1 MLLSHFLGIILLISL
16 YYRKKI
22 MPDFKPEEKA
32 RIKIDKL
39 LKDSGW
45 DVIKRDEMS
54 FNRPACAIEEA
65 LMQGN
70 LESDYLLFA
79 GGKAIA
85 VLEAKRKENN
95 LELDVQEQAEKYC
108 RSLNSFYQYW
118 SNPLRFSYISNGE
131 ELYFKDL
138 SEPDMAYIKLPKM
151 HTPKELVSMAD
162 INDGFASL
170 PAIPPV
176 GPKGLRACQY
186 EAINNLEISIKLG
199 NNKAL
204 IILATGAGKTFTAC
218 TAAYRLLNYVNKKRI
233 LFLVDRNNLGKQAE
247 GEFGTYKLTET
258 KESFTSEFIVS
269 RLKPLT
275 KKIKDEDGSEII
287 VENTENK
294 NEAKNS
300 SVVISTIQRLFAV
313 LRGDPDDDN
322 DDTEVDN
329 DEVTTKSIELPDN
342 PYLPSDFFDV
352 IIIDECH
359 RSIYGL
365 WKSVLDYFKGAQ
377 LIGLTATPTPEALA
391 FFNNNRVVNYTLDK
405 SIADGVNVP
414 ARVFRIKTEI
424 TETGTIINEGEKVN
438 KKSNLTGQ
446 QKKIKQDE
454 DKAYE
459 KTQLDRSV
467 VVPSQIETVIQAYK
481 DNVFETLFPDRTP
494 DWNMVPKTLI
504 FAKKESHA
512 TDIVE
517 AVKKVFKKEFPNEEI
532 PENFVKKITCSQGN
546 TNQLISDFRN
556 HSDFRIAV
564 TVTLVATG
572 TDVRPLECLIFMR
585 DVNSEVLYT
594 QMKGRGCR
602 TIDDDKLKAV
612 TTNAENKDFFYLI
625 DAVGV
630 TEHEKSIPSPLDG
643 GEGPQKIFSLVELLE
658 HLSHGEVSN
667 ENLDLLCGYLS
678 KVNKKAETK
687 DLLELNTEM
696 GITVKQMCL
705 DIYDA
710 ISPENTSFPEF
721 VDKNA
726 PNLERKRLITKL
738 IDNLKARKL
747 LLEINAGFI
756 RITIEKTDTLLSAGF
771 SQEQAREY
779 TEIFELYITENRDE
793 IEALRILYNQE
804 NIAITHDMLLEL
816 TKKLLRFNN
825 QLTAK
830 YLWECYLA
838 LDGEKGSVKKLFK
851 EELDLLTNI
860 IQLVRYAYNQNEELF
875 SLNRSFG
882 SLFNLYCGQKQH
894 SFKDYEIEVVREVA
908 LYILQNGCVTN
919 KELYA
924 TKPDLLKK
932 LIPIFGANNINEEL
946 QTLTKYIYYGKAV

>member
-1 MLLSHFLGIILLISL
+1 MSIFYGIILPISL
-16 YYRKKI
+16 NYRKKI
-22 MPDFKPEEKA
+22 MADLKPEEKA

-39 LKDSGW
+39 LKDAGW
-45 DVIKRDEMS
+45 DVIKRDEMTP
-54 FNRPACAIEEA
+54 NRPACAIEEA
-65 LMQGN
+65 LMQEN

-85 VLEAKRKENN
+85 VLEAKRKENH
-95 LELDVQEQAEKYC
+95 LETEVQEQAEKYC

-138 SEPDMAYIKLPKM
+138 SEPDMAYVKLPKM
-151 HTPKELVSMAD
+151 HAPKELVSMSD
-162 INDGFASL
+162 IDDGFANL

-186 EAINNLEISIKLG
+186 EAISNLETSMKLG
-199 NNKAL
+199 EMKAL
-204 IILATGAGKTFTAC
+204 IVLATGAGKTFTAC
-218 TAAYRLLNYVNKKRI
+218 TAAYRLLNYVHKGRV

-258 KESFTSEFIVS
+258 KDSFTSEFIVS

-275 KKIKDEDGSEII
+275 KKVKDENGNEII
-287 VENTENK
+287 VENTDNK

-300 SVVISTIQRLFAV
+300 SVVISTIQRLFAA
-313 LRGDPDDDN
+313 LSGNPDDDDN

-329 DEVTTKSIELPDN
+329 DDSTTNTVILPDN
-342 PYLPSDFFDV
+342 PHLPPDFFDV

-424 TETGTIINEGEKVN
+424 TENGTTLNEGEKVN

-454 DKAYE
+454 DKDYE
-459 KTQLDRSV
+459 KTQLDRSI

-481 DNVFETLFPDRTP
+481 DNIFETLYPDRTP
-494 DWNMVPKTLI
+494 DWNMIPKTLI

-517 AVKKVFKKEFPNEEI
+517 AVKKVFKKEFPNEEV

-612 TTNAENKDFFYLI
+612 TTNAESKDFFYLI

-630 TEHEKSIPSPLDG
+630 TEHEKSIPSPIEG
-643 GEGPQKIFSLVELLE
+643 GEGPKKVYSLAELLE
-658 HLSHGEVSN
+658 HLSHGELSN

-687 DLLELNTEM
+687 DLLNLNTEM
-696 GITVKQMCL
+696 GTTVKQMCL

-710 ISPENTSFPEF
+710 ISPENTTFPEF

-726 PNLERKRLITKL
+726 PNLERKKLITKL

-756 RITIEKTDTLLSAGF
+756 KITIEKTDTLISAGF

-779 TEIFELYITENRDE
+779 TEIFESYINDNKDE
-793 IEALRILYNQE
+793 VEALRILYNQE
-804 NIAITHDMLLEL
+804 NVAITHDMLLDLE
-816 TKKLLRFNN
+816 KKLLKFNN
-825 QLTAK
+825 QLTTE

-838 LDGEKGSVKKLFK
+838 LNGENGKVKKLLK
-851 EELDLLTNI
+851 EEKELLTNI
-860 IQLVRYAYNQNEELF
+860 IQLVRFAYKQNDELF
-875 SLNRSFG
+875 SLNSSFG
-882 SLFNLYCGQKQH
+882 SIFNLYCGQKQH
-894 SFKDYEIEVVREVA
+894 SYDEAQKAVVKEVA
-908 LYILQNGCVTN
+908 LYILQNGCVDN

-932 LIPIFGANNINEEL
+932 LVPIFGANNINEEL
-946 QTLTKYIYYGKAV
+946 QTLTKYIYYGKAA